1 MPPFELIVAAFDAPG
16 KAAEALAGLRELQ
29 REGLVGIVNAA
40 LLVKDSDGKTHLRE
54 TEDVRAPGGALFG
67 ALAGALVGLLG
78 GPAGAIIGAAAGA
91 AAGGLAAHNIDMGFD
106 DDMLKDIQSSLPA
119 NSSAILALISHEWV
133 DRIIAELEAL
143 QARLYRQAI
152 KDELLAQLPPAIQ
165 PPATEAQAEATD
177 KPAAA
182 NP

>member
-1 MPPFELIVAAFDAPG
+1 MPPFELIVAAFDNSG
-16 KAAEALAGLRELQ
+16 QAAEALASLRELQ

-40 LLVKDSDGKTHLRE
+40 VLVKDADGKTHLRE

-67 ALAGALVGLLG
+67 AIAGALVGLLG
-78 GPAGAIIGAAAGA
+78 GPAGAIVGAAAGA
-91 AAGGLAAHNIDMGFD
+91 ATGGLAAHNLDMGFS

-143 QARLYRQAI
+143 RARLYRQGL
-152 KDELLAQLPPAIQ
+152 KDELLSQLPASSAPDEKPAA
-165 PPATEAQAEATD
+165 PD
-177 KPAAA
+177 KPAA
-182 NP
+182 